1 MSTANRI
8 IKNTGFLYFKMGIT
22 IFISLY
28 STRLILNSL
37 GASDFGIFNIVGG
50 AISML
55 GFLNASLA
63 SATQRF
69 MSIAQGEKNVLKQKQ
84 IFNVSLVL
92 HFILSVIVGVSLSF
106 IGYFFF
112 NGILNIPS
120 DRIMAAKIIYSSLI
134 ISTIFSIM
142 TAPYDAIMNA
152 HENMKYYACIGI
164 IESVLKLII
173 AIVIVYTKSDK
184 LITYGILMAIIPFI
198 TLSIMRIYCH
208 RKYTECQISI
218 HRYWNKS
225 LIKNMSSY
233 AGWSFMDAMTGIVA
247 SNGLGIV
254 LNHYWGTIL
263 NAAQGIAN
271 QVGGQL
277 TLFSQNMMKAITPV
291 IMKNEGAGN
300 RTFMLEIATLGCK
313 YSFLLLAFFAFPFI
327 IEAKFILKLW
337 LKDVPEWAVLFCRLQ
352 LIRCLFEQMT
362 VNLWSAI
369 AAQGNIK
376 NFYSCKSILN
386 FSPLILCIVGF
397 SYNLAPYWLYI
408 FWIICWGILNGVV
421 IIYFAKKQC
430 NLSINKYLQTVS
442 IPCFILSLSVLCIGI
457 IPSIFLPESFLRLLI
472 TIILCAF
479 IFIITFWLTLGNK
492 ERISIK
498 ELYNTTLRKWKF

>member
-63 SATQRF
+63 GATQRF
-69 MSIAQGEKNVLKQKQ
+69 MSIAQGEENVLKQKQ

-92 HFILSVIVGVSLSF
+92 HFILSIIVGISLCI

-112 NGILNIPS
+112 NGVLNIPLE
-120 DRIMAAKIIYSSLI
+120 RITAAKIIYASLI

-142 TAPYDAIMNA
+142 TAPYDAVMNA
-152 HENMKYYACIGI
+152 HENMKYYAYIGI
-164 IESVLKLII
+164 IESVIKLLI
-173 AIVIVYTKSDK
+173 AIITVYTQSDK
-184 LITYGILMAIIPFI
+184 LITYGILMATIPII
-198 TLSIMRIYCH
+198 TLSFMRIYCH
-208 RKYTECQISI
+208 RKYIECNISI
-218 HRYWNKS
+218 KRYWNKS
-225 LIKNMSSY
+225 LIKKMSNY
-233 AGWSFMDAMTGIVA
+233 AGWSFIDAMTGIVA
-247 SNGLGIV
+247 NNGLSIV
-254 LNHYWGTIL
+254 LNHFWGTML

-277 TLFSQNMMKAITPV
+277 SLFSQNMMKAVTPV

-300 RTFMLEIATLGCK
+300 RYFMLEVATIGCK
-313 YSFLLLAFFAFPFI
+313 YSFLLLAFFALPFI
-327 IEAKFILKLW
+327 LETEFVLKLW
-337 LKDVPEWAVLFCRLQ
+337 LKEVPDWAILFCRLQ

-362 VNLWSAI
+362 INLWSAI

-376 NFYSCKSILN
+376 SFYSCKSILN
-386 FSPLILCIVGF
+386 FSPLILSIIGF

-408 FWIICWGILNGVV
+408 FWIICWGILNGIV

-430 NLSINKYLQTVS
+430 NLSIKTYIHTVS
-442 IPCFILSLSVLCIGI
+442 NPCIILSIAVLCIGI
-457 IPSIFLPESFLRLLI
+457 IPSIFLSESFFRLLF
-472 TIILCAF
+472 TIILCSF
-479 IFIITFWLTLGNK
+479 TFIITFWLSLNRK
-492 ERISIK
+492 EKATIQ
-498 ELYNTTLRKWKF
+498 ELYNKTLKKWKF